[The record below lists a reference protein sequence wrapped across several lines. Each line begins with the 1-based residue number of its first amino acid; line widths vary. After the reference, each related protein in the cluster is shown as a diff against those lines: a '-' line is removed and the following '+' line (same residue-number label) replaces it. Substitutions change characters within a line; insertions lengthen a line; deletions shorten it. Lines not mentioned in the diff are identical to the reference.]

1 MESGVQPQPI
11 GLSPE
16 DRDALQALTD
26 RLVSLSLDRGWDALL
41 ELLTDDVVFLP
52 PDEPAVIGK
61 AEVADF
67 LNAYPIMT
75 QFRSSIDSADGRAD
89 LAAVRSSWESTLE
102 LEEGETWMAGKGL
115 ATYRKEGGRWRVAT
129 NCWNL
134 DAPMMGTNWWK
145 LDAPMGG

>member
-26 RLVSLSLDRGWDALL
+26 KLVSLSLDRGWDALL

-52 PDEPAVIGK
+52 PDEPAVVGK

-67 LNAYPIMT
+67 LNAYPSPLIGVGKRSREEM
-75 QFRSSIDSADGRAD
+75 FR
-89 LAAVRSSWESTLE
+89 EH
-102 LEEGETWMAGKGL
+102 
-115 ATYRKEGGRWRVAT
+115 AT
-129 NCWNL
+129 N
-134 DAPMMGTNWWK
+134 
-145 LDAPMGG
+145 

>member
-16 DRDALQALTD
+16 DTDALEAYAEEWISQC
-26 RLVSLSLDRGWDALL
+26 LDRDWDTLV
-41 ELLTDDVVFLP
+41 ERLTDDVVFMP

-61 AEVADF
+61 AAVADF
-67 LNAYPIMT
+67 MEAYPIMT
-75 QFRSSIDSADGRAD
+75 QFSLSIESADGRAD
-89 LAAVRSSWESTLE
+89 LATIRYSFDMTVETE
-102 LEEGETWMAGKGL
+102 DGETRMVGKGL

-134 DAPMMGTNWWK
+134 NAPQ
-145 LDAPMGG
+145 GG

>member
-1 MESGVQPQPI
+1 MESGVQPQRI

-26 RLVSLSLDRGWDALL
+26 RLVILSLDRDWDTFLM
-41 ELLTDDVVFLP
+41 LLTDDVVFLS

-67 LNAYPIMT
+67 LNAYPIIT
-75 QFRSSIDSADGRAD
+75 AYSVTIESADGSAD
-89 LAAVRSSWESTLE
+89 HAATRYSFDLTVETE
-102 LEEGETWMAGKGL
+102 DGETRMVGKGGI
-115 ATYRKEGGRWRVAT
+115 TYRKEGGRWRVAT

-134 DAPMMGTNWWK
+134 DAPMMATNW
-145 LDAPMGG
+145 

>member
-26 RLVSLSLDRGWDALL
+26 DSVRMSLDRDWDTFLK
-41 ELLTDDVVFLP
+41 LLTDDVVFMP

-61 AEVADF
+61 AAVADF
-67 LNAYPIMT
+67 LGAYPIT
-75 QFRSSIDSADGRAD
+75 TSFSVTIDSADGRAD
-89 LAAVRSSWESTLE
+89 HAAIRGSFEMTVETE
-102 LEEGETWMAGKGL
+102 DGETQMVGKVL
-115 ATYRKEGGRWRVAT
+115 SAYRKEGGHWRVAT

-134 DAPMMGTNWWK
+134 DAP
-145 LDAPMGG
+145 LGG